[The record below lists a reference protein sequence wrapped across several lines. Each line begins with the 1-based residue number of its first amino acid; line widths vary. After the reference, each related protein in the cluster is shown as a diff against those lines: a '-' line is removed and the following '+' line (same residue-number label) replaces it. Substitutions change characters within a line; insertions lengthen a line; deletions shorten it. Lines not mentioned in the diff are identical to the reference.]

1 MLGPLV
7 VAVVVAVVAVA
18 LIPLTAKVMPPQWA
32 VVAAGVAPLMQP
44 TLLVVPPV
52 RAATLALQMPVAR
65 GLFLLLAVAALG
77 QPKAASL
84 TEAPAALVVGGAVL
98 GRAAIAGQAK
108 LTTMLVA
115 AGVVEDTQYP
125 VTATSLG

>member
-1 MLGPLV
+1 
-7 VAVVVAVVAVA
+7 
-18 LIPLTAKVMPPQWA
+18 
-32 VVAAGVAPLMQP
+32 MQP

-65 GLFLLLAVAALG
+65 GLFLLLVVVALG

-84 TEAPAALVVGGAVL
+84 TEAPAVLVVGGAVL